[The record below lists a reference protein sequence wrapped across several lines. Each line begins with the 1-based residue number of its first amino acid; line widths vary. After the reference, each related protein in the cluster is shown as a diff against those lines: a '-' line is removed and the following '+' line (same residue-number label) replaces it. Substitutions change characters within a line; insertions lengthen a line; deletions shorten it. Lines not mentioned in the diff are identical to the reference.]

1 VKITLELD
9 KELIRELRQVADE
22 RGMTLDDLV
31 RVHLEQLIAEVGN
44 RRATPDQMKALERS
58 FKEVT
63 VLLGKR
69 TWTRADL
76 HERSRRGT

>member
-1 VKITLELD
+1 MKIALELNE
-9 KELIRELRQVADE
+9 ELIRKVRQIADE

-31 RVHLEQLIAEVGN
+31 RVHLELLTAEVAN
-44 RRATPDQMKALERS
+44 QPATPDLMRALERS

-63 VLLGKR
+63 FSLGKR

-76 HERSRRGT
+76 HERS